1 MASELTIASAT
12 TRCSG
17 FAGARESFAT
27 NSLLAICETRSD
39 RGALPRFGVTTSTSL
54 PPGKQRGAAGQL
66 Q

>member
-27 NSLLAICETRSD
+27 NSLLA
-39 RGALPRFGVTTSTSL
+39 TSSWEVI
-54 PPGKQRGAAGQL
+54 A
-66 Q
+66 